1 LRLGAHIRMFHVWNI
16 NVRHL
21 SRSRDDKIYM
31 NKYHIQIGQLF
42 VCIAKYMHMHFRCLF
57 YNMKILYTKSKVSEH
72 SGWSRAA
79 RQPAKSRM
87 RFATTVIEHDSNTH
101 TCAPLMCSSHVL
113 LSSAPL
119 GDHYALLP

>member
-1 LRLGAHIRMFHVWNI
+1 
-16 NVRHL
+16 
-21 SRSRDDKIYM
+21 M

-72 SGWSRAA
+72 SSWSRAA

-87 RFATTVIEHDSNTH
+87 RLASRRV
-101 TCAPLMCSSHVL
+101 APPGLE
-113 LSSAPL
+113 
-119 GDHYALLP
+119 YKKYKYEY

>member
-1 LRLGAHIRMFHVWNI
+1 
-16 NVRHL
+16 
-21 SRSRDDKIYM
+21 M

-72 SGWSRAA
+72 SSWSRAA

-87 RFATTVIEHDSNTH
+87 RLATSNVWIKLKKELTSSDLH
-101 TCAPLMCSSHVL
+101 IYLCAINMTPLSYYNQNL
-113 LSSAPL
+113 
-119 GDHYALLP
+119 

>member
-1 LRLGAHIRMFHVWNI
+1 
-16 NVRHL
+16 
-21 SRSRDDKIYM
+21 M

-72 SGWSRAA
+72 SSWSRAA

-87 RFATTVIEHDSNTH
+87 RLASRRFATPDLVLVAFARILHDQIKTTNQSQEEYLTR
-101 TCAPLMCSSHVL
+101 CQSLLMH
-113 LSSAPL
+113 
-119 GDHYALLP
+119 